1 MTSVCRKARWYA
13 HGRWATLPRACHSP
27 PLPSPPHPTNK
38 TPPKWCDP
46 LPPPRRTGRNASGS
60 SEHRRPEQ
68 KTFWYCNALRTLLRK
83 KKKKHETM
91 EIWLK
96 KKRGMNWRI
105 KMQTQNCGRR
115 RSYKG
120 YDFSCCRW
128 SWWEWFDRGAHV
140 VTALK
145 MPLQHLWVWYWRRK
159 VKVLKSNKSKSSVH
173 NMTHS

>member
-1 MTSVCRKARWYA
+1 MEGGRPSRGHATAR
-13 HGRWATLPRACHSP
+13 HSP
-27 PLPSPPHPTNK
+27 AHHTAPTR
-38 TPPKWCDP
+38 
-46 LPPPRRTGRNASGS
+46 LPPSGATPCHHQEEQEEMLLVPLSAGGPSKRRFDTVMHCVPFL
-60 SEHRRPEQ
+60 E
-68 KTFWYCNALRTLLRK
+68 K
-83 KKKKHETM
+83 KKKKTRNDGDL
-91 EIWLK
+91 IK
-96 KKRGMNWRI
+96 KNKCGMNWRI

-173 NMTHS
+173 NMTQS